1 MDEGTESES
10 RIGNINE
17 REVYYYGF
25 KPDQNDRLFFSYVCG
40 DMCEK
45 RKPYPDGYLKAIQLL
60 QAEKDEVVAIEDSST
75 GIHAAT
81 QAGIDVI
88 GYTGSG
94 IKQDTGEATAVFS
107 SFQDIQHFLET
118 AIL

>member
-1 MDEGTESES
+1 MLAVSLSVSG
-10 RIGNINE
+10 
-17 REVYYYGF
+17 
-25 KPDQNDRLFFSYVCG
+25 CG
-40 DMCEK
+40 VHLD
-45 RKPYPDGYLKAIQLL
+45 DGSGDTVIANKVQMARYRASACQEAI
-60 QAEKDEVVAIEDSST
+60 
-75 GIHAAT
+75 

>member
-1 MDEGTESES
+1 M
-10 RIGNINE
+10 
-17 REVYYYGF
+17 
-25 KPDQNDRLFFSYVCG
+25 
-40 DMCEK
+40 
-45 RKPYPDGYLKAIQLL
+45 

-75 GIHAAT
+75 GIHAAI

-107 SFQDIQHFLET
+107 SFQDIQHFWKQQFYKCNSIRYI
-118 AIL
+118 AGGR

>member
-1 MDEGTESES
+1 MLFRS
-10 RIGNINE
+10 RE
-17 REVYYYGF
+17 RV
-25 KPDQNDRLFFSYVCG
+25 R
-40 DMCEK
+40 EK
-45 RKPYPDGYLKAIQLL
+45 NQKTI
-60 QAEKDEVVAIEDSST
+60 
-75 GIHAAT
+75 GIHAAI